1 MREII
6 CAGCSFT
13 NFNTLSEDGVLNG
26 ITPEIDNIKPLGSYP
41 EAIHRNYKNK
51 VYNAGMAGNNIS
63 TSVLSILSIADRLL
77 KEGKKISIILQCTEF
92 TRRAHYFPTSFQIR
106 KNLGGDDSSVRNNS
120 YLLDGTENGF
130 FQFGTLS
137 NVSDNFSNN
146 KDLVKV
152 AKTISE
158 NLFTIE
164 SSYIDSLVHI
174 LLLQNF
180 CKTNK
185 IPYKIFC
192 KTESFSL
199 PFYPLFK
206 IDGNSVES
214 EFKSIFLDKQFA
226 TKRRLAFV
234 NSDPYIKNLFGM
246 LDLDN
251 FWFLDD
257 ENCKYGGIT
266 EWVYLKNIY
275 REGDTT
281 YTPLVVED
289 IDGNPTEFKP
299 LYPIERAI
307 DKIKNKTFNPNG
319 HPSYFY
325 WDYFVKSEVLK
336 WEIL

>member
-13 NFNTLSEDGVLNG
+13 NFNTLNEDMVLNG
-26 ITPEIDNIKPLGSYP
+26 MTPDIDGVSPLGSYP
-41 EAIHRNYKNK
+41 EAIHRNYRNK

-92 TRRAHYFPTSFQIR
+92 TRKSHYFPISFQII
-106 KNLGGDDSSVRNNS
+106 KNIASDNSSVRNNN
-120 YLLDGTENGF
+120 YLFDGSENGF

-137 NVSDNFSNN
+137 GVSSNFSTN
-146 KDLVKV
+146 KNLVEI
-152 AKTISE
+152 AKSIGE
-158 NLFTIE
+158 NLFSIE
-164 SSYIDSLVHI
+164 STYIDSIIHI
-174 LLLQNF
+174 LLLQNY
-180 CKTNK
+180 CKANK
-185 IPYKIFC
+185 IPYKVFC

-199 PFYPLFK
+199 PFAPLFY
-206 IDGNSVES
+206 IDDTTIDSQ
-214 EFKSIFLDKQFA
+214 FRSIFINKQFA
-226 TKRRLAFV
+226 TKKRLSFV
-234 NSDPYIKNLFGM
+234 NSDPYIKNLFGL

-275 REGDTT
+275 RNGDSE

-289 IDGNPTEFKP
+289 IDGTPTQIKP
-299 LYPIERAI
+299 MYPIERVFE
-307 DKIKNKTFNPNG
+307 KLENNTFNPNG

-325 WDYFVKSEVLK
+325 WDYFVKSEIVK

>member
-13 NFNTLSEDGVLNG
+13 NFNTLSEDAVIHG
-26 ITPEIDNIKPLGSYP
+26 ITPEIDGINPLGSYP
-41 EAIHRNYKNK
+41 EAIHRNYRNK

-63 TSVLSILSIADRLL
+63 TSVLSLISIAERLL
-77 KEGKKISIILQCTEF
+77 KEHKKISIILQCTEF
-92 TRRAHYFPTSFQIR
+92 TRQSHYFPASFQIMR
-106 KNLGGDDSSVRNNS
+106 NIAGDGAAVRNNN
-120 YLLDGTENGF
+120 YLFDGSENGF
-130 FQFGTLS
+130 FQFGNLS
-137 NVSDNFSNN
+137 DVSDNFSNN
-146 KDLVKV
+146 KSLVNV
-152 AKTISE
+152 AKNISQ

-164 SSYIDSLVHI
+164 SSYINSLTHI

-180 CKTNK
+180 CKVYK

-199 PFYPLFK
+199 PFYPIFK
-206 IDGNSVES
+206 IDTISVEN
-214 EFKSIFLDKQFA
+214 EFKSIFIDKQFQN
-226 TKRRLAFV
+226 KRKLAFV

-257 ENCKYGGIT
+257 ENCKFGGIT

-275 REGDTT
+275 KQGDET

-289 IDGNPTEFKP
+289 IEGNPTEFQP
-299 LYPIERAI
+299 LYPIERAKE
-307 DKIKNKTFNPNG
+307 KIKNHTFSPNV

-336 WEIL
+336 WELI